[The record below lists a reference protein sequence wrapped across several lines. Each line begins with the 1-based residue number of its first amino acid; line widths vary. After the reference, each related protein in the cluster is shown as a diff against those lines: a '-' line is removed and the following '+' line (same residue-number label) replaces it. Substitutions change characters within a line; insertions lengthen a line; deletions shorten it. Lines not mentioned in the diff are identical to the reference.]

1 MREFRDKEIQKELQ
15 SIASN
20 DKQGIEKII
29 NGSYGWQAENGEE
42 QSSYT
47 RFSKCLVTTA
57 QERLNNLKGINNSN
71 GIQAT
76 SIEQTRLSTQAHKDA
91 FNQERQNSDS
101 ESAGDSNAK
110 FISVPKVTQCM
121 KLVDVRPM
129 DTKDGYNKV
138 DGRWYYWYAI
148 KNTCKQPIHAYW
160 CDNEGEMAHS
170 SECTRPDKS
179 WEIKSGAKEQSWTRT
194 NHSIGH
200 RKLYIHAANAC
211 PVTYKGKDVLF
222 DYNES
227 RGCWVPDH

>member
-1 MREFRDKEIQKELQ
+1 MLNKILLEDIKMKFKLLLVVFGSMFIKDAFAVCDSEINTYLDEYIAIAHDPVMREFRDKEIQKELQ

-138 DGRWYYWYAI
+138 DGRWYYW
-148 KNTCKQPIHAYW
+148 
-160 CDNEGEMAHS
+160 
-170 SECTRPDKS
+170 
-179 WEIKSGAKEQSWTRT
+179 
-194 NHSIGH
+194 
-200 RKLYIHAANAC
+200 
-211 PVTYKGKDVLF
+211 
-222 DYNES
+222 
-227 RGCWVPDH
+227 